1 MQQDLNDALKG
12 IAQGATPKLS
22 ADAMEMLAEYAG
34 IGFFNVHIPTGAI
47 YLNRVIAQLT
57 GYEPGDIPHT
67 ADTKFMLTFEEDR
80 PRVFAAMDALD
91 RGEKDA
97 YAIEYR
103 MRRVDGSVV
112 SIAEHAIVL
121 ERDKEGHVV
130 RLAGLG
136 QDLSELKW
144 AEERARSIEKEA
156 RHLLKDVP
164 DEILAKQNRLLRA
177 ANAAAAMIIGGI
189 HHDYEVVLRQ
199 AMSILAES
207 VLADRVII
215 FRNREVDG
223 KLQFF
228 NRFVWSP
235 DISSYDYGDSLYDME
250 KFLPNWETFAYEGT
264 PVVLLYRDMPQ
275 SFKDF
280 EGMSDVKAG
289 MLLPLN
295 LHGEFWG
302 SVAFLNCTEEKLYT
316 EDEAEIMGA
325 GMLVIASSVSRNET
339 FMKLNESRATAMA
352 GTKAKGEFL
361 SRVSHE
367 IRTPMNA
374 IIGMTQI
381 ADKTDD
387 VDKIKACL
395 AKIETSSE
403 QLLDIINDVLD
414 MSKIEAGKME
424 IEHAPFDFADLLRHV
439 SSVNSVRLDQKKQK
453 LVIDIGEP
461 FAHYVIGDRLRLSQ
475 VLINLIGNASKFSP
489 EGGEITIRT
498 EKPRELDEGYLLA
511 ISVID
516 NGIGISADKIGQL
529 FDSFEQ
535 ADGSISRRF
544 GGTGLG
550 LAITKNL
557 VELMG
562 GSIAVESTVGKGSS
576 FRFVVNIGQGEL
588 LPTRDDGDGK
598 NSNSAPVPDL
608 SDKRILVA
616 EDIEINRE
624 IVAGVLEDTHA
635 ELIFA
640 ENGQLAVELFKADP
654 TSFDLI
660 FMDIQM
666 PEMDGLTAT
675 ETIRH
680 SSAENARTIPIIAMT
695 ANAFKEDAESCI
707 DAGMNEH
714 VSKPIDVPEL
724 YGVLRR
730 YLQAK

>member
-1 MQQDLNDALKG
+1 
-12 IAQGATPKLS
+12 
-22 ADAMEMLAEYAG
+22 
-34 IGFFNVHIPTGAI
+34 
-47 YLNRVIAQLT
+47 
-57 GYEPGDIPHT
+57 
-67 ADTKFMLTFEEDR
+67 MLTFEEDR
-80 PRVFAAMDALD
+80 PRVFAEMEALE

-112 SIAEHAIVL
+112 SISEHAIVL

-136 QDLSELKW
+136 EDLSELKW
-144 AEERARSIEKEA
+144 AEDRARTIEKEA
-156 RHLLKDVP
+156 RRLLKNVP
-164 DEILAKQNRLLRA
+164 DGVLAEQNRLLRA

-215 FRNREVDG
+215 FRNHEVDG
-223 KLQFF
+223 KLRFF

-235 DISSYDYGDSLYDME
+235 DISSYNYGDKLYDMDE
-250 KFLPNWETFAYEGT
+250 FMPNWEEFAHEGEAIISTAREMPPTF
-264 PVVLLYRDMPQ
+264 
-275 SFKDF
+275 KNF
-280 EGMSDVKAG
+280 EGITDMKAG

-374 IIGMTQI
+374 IIGMTQL

-387 VDKIKACL
+387 VDKIKDCL
-395 AKIETSSE
+395 AKIENSSA

-424 IEHAPFDFADLLRHV
+424 IERAPFDFEDLLRHV
-439 SSVNSVRLDQKKQK
+439 SSVNSVKLDEKKQK
-453 LVIDIGEP
+453 LVIDIKEP
-461 FAHYVIGDRLRLSQ
+461 FSYYVVSDRLRLSQ
-475 VLINLIGNASKFSP
+475 ILINLIGNANKFTP
-489 EGGEITIRT
+489 EGGEITIRVD
-498 EKPRELDEGYLLA
+498 KPRALDEGYLLA
-511 ISVID
+511 ITVAD

-535 ADGSISRRF
+535 ADGSISRKF

-562 GSIAVESTVGKGSS
+562 GSITAESTVGKGSS
-576 FRFVVNIGQGEL
+576 FRFVINIDKGDP
-588 LPTRDDGDGK
+588 LPKSADGDEKSSRGLL
-598 NSNSAPVPDL
+598 APDL
-608 SDKRILVA
+608 SGKRLLIA

-624 IVAGVLEDTHA
+624 IVVGVLDETHA
-635 ELIFA
+635 ELVFA
-640 ENGQLAVELFKADP
+640 ENGKIAVDLYEANP

-675 ETIRH
+675 EIIRR
-680 SSAENARTIPIIAMT
+680 SDAENASTIPIIAMT

-707 DAGMNEH
+707 EAGMNEH
-714 VSKPIDVPEL
+714 VSKPIDMSEL

-730 YLQAK
+730 YLK